1 MRPLAFALALSIAW
15 WTAAFAQAPGAYP
28 AKPVRVVVPFPP
40 GSGADITT
48 RLLTPKLAEMLG
60 QPFVV
65 DNRAGA
71 AGNIGAEMVARAPAD
86 GYTLLIAPAS
96 IAIGQ
101 TLYPKLGFDLLKDFE
116 PIALT
121 ASVPF

>member
-1 MRPLAFALALSIAW
+1 MSLRAVGMLIALLA
-15 WTAAFAQAPGAYP
+15 TAAGAYP
-28 AKPVRVVVPFPP
+28 TKPVRVIVPFPP

-48 RLLTPKLAEMLG
+48 RLVTPKLAEALG

-71 AGNIGAEMVARAPAD
+71 AGNIGADIAACAPAD
-86 GYTLLIAPAS
+86 GYTLFFAPAS

-101 TLYPKLGFDLLKDFE
+101 TLHAKPAFDLLRDFE
-116 PIALT
+116 
-121 ASVPF
+121 